1 MEGKIRLNSLE
12 PVREGRLR
20 GFGHVLRRVTLE
32 DVEDGAAGQEVKKK
46 TTDVNMQR
54 VCVTEEDSR
63 DSVRRRQDDLL
74 G

>member
-46 TTDVNMQR
+46 TTEKIHGCEHAEGLCD
-54 VCVTEEDSR
+54 
-63 DSVRRRQDDLL
+63 RR
-74 G
+74 GF